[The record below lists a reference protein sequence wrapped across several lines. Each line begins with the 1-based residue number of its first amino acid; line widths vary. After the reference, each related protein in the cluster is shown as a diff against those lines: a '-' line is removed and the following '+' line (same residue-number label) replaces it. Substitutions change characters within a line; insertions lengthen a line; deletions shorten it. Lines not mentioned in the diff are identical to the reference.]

1 MKHYGTMLLDV
12 IGCYWMLLDVIGIKQ
27 CMPSPDECNA
37 EDYFAPELIAS
48 KGSMGTSCDAHVL
61 SLHFCADVNHL
72 LNDCQNMPELSSP
85 PITTSSR
92 ANKSLFLAEY
102 PFLCF
107 LETFE
112 VFSLMSFDVI

>member
-1 MKHYGTMLLDV
+1 MYA
-12 IGCYWMLLDVIGIKQ
+12 IAW
-27 CMPSPDECNA
+27 PDECNA

-61 SLHFCADVNHL
+61 SLRFCADMNHL
-72 LNDCQNMPELSSP
+72 LNDCQNSHHLPLQRLLVQ
-85 PITTSSR
+85 T
-92 ANKSLFLAEY
+92 NLYSLLNI